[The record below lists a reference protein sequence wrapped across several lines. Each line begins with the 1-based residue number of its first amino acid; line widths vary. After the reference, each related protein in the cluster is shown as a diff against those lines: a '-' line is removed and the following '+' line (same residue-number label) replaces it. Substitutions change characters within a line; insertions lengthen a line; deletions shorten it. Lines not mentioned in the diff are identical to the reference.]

1 MLFWFYETP
10 PCHLRG
16 LACDSPLC
24 VGIETLF
31 KKSVFHRDIQ
41 AKQFHCCRVLTVLH
55 PDIVGAEL
63 DQLAVGASCYAQI
76 YVSTGHASVL
86 DLLLLTITLI
96 LYV

>member
-1 MLFWFYETP
+1 M
-10 PCHLRG
+10 RG

-31 KKSVFHRDIQ
+31 KKSVFHIFHRDIQ
-41 AKQFHCCRVLTVLH
+41 AKQFHCCCVLTVLH

-76 YVSTGHASVL
+76 YVSTGHAGFL
-86 DLLLLTITLI
+86 NLLLLTITLI